1 MAAQNESPPA
11 SVSTSGAAGSG
22 AKGGGGPQRPLHVAI
37 VMDGNGRWAKR
48 RGLPRTLGHRAGVE
62 ALKRTVAAAPDLNIG
77 WLTVYGF
84 STENW
89 SRPAAEVA
97 ELMALPQRYF
107 ASDIVR
113 LERDGVRVRVL
124 GSRQGLASDLVKMIE
139 DAEARTAKNDRF
151 NLNIAFNYGG
161 QADIVEAARQFAAD
175 VAAGRARPEDLTAAG
190 LAARLATANSP
201 APDLIIRP
209 SGEQR
214 LSNFLLWE
222 SAYAEFVFQDVL
234 WPDYG
239 AEHLKAALQVFAG
252 RERRYG
258 AVLPDDVLAAG

>member
-1 MAAQNESPPA
+1 MAAQNENPSAGVPA
-11 SVSTSGAAGSG
+11 SGLSGRAAGS
-22 AKGGGGPQRPLHVAI
+22 PRPLHVAI
-37 VMDGNGRWAKR
+37 VMDGNGRWAKQ

-77 WLTVYGF
+77 WLTVFGF

-89 SRPAAEVA
+89 SRPAAEVS
-97 ELMALPQRYF
+97 ELMALPKRYF
-107 ASDIVR
+107 ESDIVR

-124 GSRQGLASDLVKMIE
+124 GQREGLSPDLVRIIE
-139 DAEARTAKNDRF
+139 DAQARTAKNDRF
-151 NLNIAFNYGG
+151 ALNIAFNYGG
-161 QADIVEAARQFAAD
+161 QADIVEAARRFAEE
-175 VAAGRARPEDLTAAG
+175 VAAGRARPEDLDTA
-190 LAARLATANSP
+190 LFSSRLATAESP
-201 APDLIIRP
+201 PPDVVIRP

-239 AEHLKAALQVFAG
+239 PEHLKAALQAFAG

>member
-1 MAAQNESPPA
+1 MAGGNRGEPK
-11 SVSTSGAAGSG
+11 GAAPSG
-22 AKGGGGPQRPLHVAI
+22 EAGAGQALHVAI

-48 RGLPRTLGHRAGVE
+48 RGLPRTLGHRAGVDS
-62 ALKRTVAAAPDLNIG
+62 LKRTVSAASELG
-77 WLTVYGF
+77 VRWLTVFGF

-97 ELMALPQRYF
+97 ELMALPKRYF
-107 ASDIVR
+107 ESDLAR
-113 LERDGVRVRVL
+113 LEREGVRVCVL
-124 GSRQGLASDLVKMIE
+124 GRREGLAADLVQIIDE
-139 DAEARTAKNDRF
+139 AERRTAHNDRF
-151 NLNIAFNYGG
+151 FLQVAFNYGG
-161 QADIVEAARQFAAD
+161 QADIVDAARRFAQA
-175 VAAGRARPEDLTAAG
+175 VAEGRARPEELTEAAFG
-190 LAARLATANSP
+190 RLLSTGGAP
-201 APDLIIRP
+201 APDLVIRP

-239 AEHLKAALQVFAG
+239 AEHLKAAIEEFHT

-258 AVLPDDVLAAG
+258 GAVADDVLAAG